1 MDQPARTK
9 PYHHGDLRQAML
21 DEAARMIEAQGL
33 EGLSLRAMAR
43 AVGVTHAAP
52 ANHFGDLT
60 GLLSELAADGYR
72 RFAAGLVAA
81 MDAAGADPAAR
92 GRAMAHA
99 YVGFARR
106 NPGLFT
112 LMFRSERLD
121 AGRPALKD
129 AIATARQVLQSAVAE
144 QGGGTASPL
153 ATTAQATARWALVHG
168 YAVLLLEGRLKG
180 ALAALPKD
188 TGETG
193 LFDAVL
199 DSIVFENKEV
209 GA

>member
-81 MDAAGADPAAR
+81 MDAAGANPVAR

-99 YVGFARR
+99 YVAFARR

-180 ALAALPKD
+180 ALAALPQD
-188 TGETG
+188 IGETG

-199 DSIVFENKEV
+199 DSIIFENKEV

>member
-1 MDQPARTK
+1 MDTPVKTK
-9 PYHHGDLRQAML
+9 SYHHGDLRQAML
-21 DEAARMIEAQGL
+21 DEAARMIEQQGL

-60 GLLSELAADGYR
+60 GLLSELAAEGYR

-81 MDAAGADPAAR
+81 IEAAGTDTTAR
-92 GRAMAHA
+92 GRAMAHT
-99 YVGFARR
+99 YVGFARDS
-106 NPGLFT
+106 PGLFT
-112 LMFRSERLD
+112 LMFRSGRLD
-121 AGRPALKD
+121 AERPALKD
-129 AIATARQVLQSAVAE
+129 AIAVARQVLQSAVAE
-144 QGGGTASPL
+144 QGGGAASPL
-153 ATTAQATARWALVHG
+153 AATAQATARWALVHG

-180 ALAALPKD
+180 ALAALPQD
-188 TGETG
+188 IAEAG

-199 DSIVFENKEV
+199 DSIIFENKEM